1 MLKRVFLFL
10 FMNIAVIAVLT
21 LVFTILEKVFWISF
35 DLYGF
40 NYVSIFIYSLVIWFT
55 WSFISLAI
63 SRWMAKRA
71 YSINLITKENLSSL
85 SNKERLVYN
94 IVEELSSRNKIKIPE
109 VWIFEDNDPN
119 AFATGATKNSALV
132 AVSTWLLNNMTK
144 DEIEWVIG
152 HEMAHILNWDMV
164 TMTLLQ
170 WILNTFV
177 IFLSRIVTNLIVNFL
192 DENTWA
198 ITYFVINIVL
208 QILFGILASLIA
220 MKFSRYREFRA
231 DEWSAK
237 FLWKEKMIAWLNAL
251 KNFQNLASKDEWNL
265 ATMKIST
272 KKRWWIMSLLSSHPD
287 LDDRIKNLKNFVV

>member
-109 VWIFEDNDPN
+109 VWIFEDN
-119 AFATGATKNSALV
+119 TG
-132 AVSTWLLNNMTK
+132 
-144 DEIEWVIG
+144 
-152 HEMAHILNWDMV
+152 
-164 TMTLLQ
+164 
-170 WILNTFV
+170 
-177 IFLSRIVTNLIVNFL
+177 
-192 DENTWA
+192 
-198 ITYFVINIVL
+198 
-208 QILFGILASLIA
+208 SLID
-220 MKFSRYREFRA
+220 KTN
-231 DEWSAK
+231 K
-237 FLWKEKMIAWLNAL
+237 
-251 KNFQNLASKDEWNL
+251 
-265 ATMKIST
+265 
-272 KKRWWIMSLLSSHPD
+272 LSS
-287 LDDRIKNLKNFVV
+287 ICSK